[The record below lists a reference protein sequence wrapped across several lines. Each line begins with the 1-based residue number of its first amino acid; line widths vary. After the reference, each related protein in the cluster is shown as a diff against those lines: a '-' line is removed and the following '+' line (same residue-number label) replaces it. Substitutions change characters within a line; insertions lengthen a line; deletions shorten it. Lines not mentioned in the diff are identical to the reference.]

1 MTTTTAAP
9 TALQSVRYS
18 GDARTLQVLDQLK
31 LPHETVYIDVPHVD
45 AAFSVIR
52 SMQIRGKGLAKL
64 ASETGVRVYDRSVLL
79 QWASNIPPS
88 PFSPLPLFLPSWI
101 VPLLVFL
108 PSQQQQQQ

>member
-1 MTTTTAAP
+1 LTLLLVLLSCCLLAITMTTAAP

-52 SMQIRGKGLAKL
+52 SMQIRGKGWF
-64 ASETGVRVYDRSVLL
+64 G
-79 QWASNIPPS
+79 
-88 PFSPLPLFLPSWI
+88 
-101 VPLLVFL
+101 
-108 PSQQQQQQ
+108 